1 MNKALA
7 VGGVILGVVLLI
19 GLYWMSTV
27 RAEVQLRNQVEA
39 QQDTNKASHDT
50 MWKILTDKAG
60 VTNEYKVAF
69 EKIYPQLIGSR
80 YQDRHNLL
88 MQFVKES
95 NPTFDTSLFKDL
107 MVSIEAERKMFL
119 REQKKLRDL
128 KRQHDTL
135 LDQPPS
141 SWFLAGR
148 AHIDVTIVTST
159 ATEEAFE
166 SGKDDKSL
174 FQK

>member
-7 VGGVILGVVLLI
+7 VGGVFLGVVLLI
-19 GLYWMSTV
+19 GLYWMSCV
-27 RAEVQLRNQVEA
+27 RNEVQLRNQISA
-39 QQDTNKASHDT
+39 QQDVNKAVHDT

-60 VTNEYKVAF
+60 VTNEYKNAF
-69 EKIYPQLIGSR
+69 ESIYTKMMTAR
-80 YQDRHNLL
+80 YADRQKLL
-88 MQFVKES
+88 VQFVKES
-95 NPTFDTSLFKDL
+95 NPNFDSSLFKDL
-107 MVSIEAERKMFL
+107 MASIEAERKTFL

-128 KRQHDTL
+128 KMAHDTL

-141 SWFLAGR
+141 SIFLAGR

-166 SGKDDKSL
+166 TGKDDKSL